1 MVSTF
6 LLKAAGLDSVV
17 LLLISQALTI
27 NVLILDNYTLL

>member
-1 MVSTF
+1 
-6 LLKAAGLDSVV
+6 LKAAGLDSVV